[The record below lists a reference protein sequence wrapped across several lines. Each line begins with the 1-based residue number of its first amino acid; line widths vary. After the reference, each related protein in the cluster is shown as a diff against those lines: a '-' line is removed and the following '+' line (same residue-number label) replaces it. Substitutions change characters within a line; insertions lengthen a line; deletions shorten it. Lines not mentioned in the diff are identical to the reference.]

1 MKNNESIFGHLVFA
15 LKAIF
20 VLIIFKHFGWCEVVP
35 DNFISISFIVVTIAM
50 LVALVHDVLI
60 RGILAIIDVY
70 DGNHNRQLGNNPEA
84 IQFVIDWLKGV
95 QVYCS
100 LRILFNLGQGYSG
113 SNNNLDHSNYKLN
126 EFVIA

>member
-15 LKAIF
+15 LKVIF

-50 LVALVHDVLI
+50 LVALVHDGLI

-70 DGNHNRQLGNNPEA
+70 EGNKRWRKFNKPIDDSKVKLYWNPETKEI
-84 IQFVIDWLKGV
+84 IQIE
-95 QVYCS
+95 
-100 LRILFNLGQGYSG
+100 
-113 SNNNLDHSNYKLN
+113 N
-126 EFVIA
+126 EK